1 MTLPQISEHM
11 CGVWCAR
18 VVLCAA
24 VCRVWFAVSLLVVS
38 PCSLSAFGLARRSV
52 FATHTRS
59 RSVTRECDT
68 VMLCSVNQT
77 HAKPQ
82 C

>member
-38 PCSLSAFGLARRSV
+38 PRSVSRDGV

-77 HAKPQ
+77 HATPR

>member
-1 MTLPQISEHM
+1 MTLPQISEHV

-38 PCSLSAFGLARRSV
+38 PRSVSRDGV
-52 FATHTRS
+52 FATRDTHAFTECDP
-59 RSVTRECDT
+59 RECDT

-77 HAKPQ
+77 HAKPR